1 MMPQPRKDAP
11 VAVKADCGPPLRTG
25 LEIAIA
31 RKVYPG
37 KGQSAPVTALADLAF
52 SVPAGQ
58 WLSIVGPSGSGKTT
72 LLNLIAAL
80 DTDMDGV
87 IKLAGAVSGASGAP
101 GAVGYMFQSPR
112 LMPWLSALDNVRLA
126 LPESADPKPAIDL
139 LNEMEL
145 GEFLHAF
152 PKQLSGGMQRRVA
165 LARSFAGKPTI
176 LLLDE
181 PFLSLDAP
189 SAERLRQLTVRAWQ
203 RHPATVLFVTHD
215 LDEAIALGDRVLFF
229 SERPARVVLDRKID
243 LPRPRRGGSGD
254 IQAFRRAL
262 LREHPEILSG
272 LAVETGKGEG
282 FLP

>member
-1 MMPQPRKDAP
+1 M
-11 VAVKADCGPPLRTG
+11 
-25 LEIAIA
+25 
-31 RKVYPG
+31 
-37 KGQSAPVTALADLAF
+37 PVTALADLSF

-58 WLSIVGPSGSGKTT
+58 WLSVVGPSGSGKTT

-80 DTDMDGV
+80 DVAMDGV
-87 IKLAGAVSGASGAP
+87 IKLDGVVTGAAP
-101 GAVGYMFQSPR
+101 APSAVGYMFQSPR

-126 LPESADPKPAIDL
+126 LPESADPQPAIDL

-165 LARSFAGKPTI
+165 LARSFAGRPAI

-189 SAERLRQLTVRAWQ
+189 SAERLRQITVRSWQ

-215 LDEAIALGDRVLFF
+215 LDEAIAMGDRLVFF
-229 SERPARVVLDRKID
+229 SERPGRVVLDLKID
-243 LPRPRRGGSGD
+243 LPRPRGAASEAV
-254 IQAFRRAL
+254 QAFRQAL
-262 LREHPEILSG
+262 LREHPKILSG
-272 LAVETGKGEG
+272 YAADTAKGEG
-282 FLP
+282 LLP